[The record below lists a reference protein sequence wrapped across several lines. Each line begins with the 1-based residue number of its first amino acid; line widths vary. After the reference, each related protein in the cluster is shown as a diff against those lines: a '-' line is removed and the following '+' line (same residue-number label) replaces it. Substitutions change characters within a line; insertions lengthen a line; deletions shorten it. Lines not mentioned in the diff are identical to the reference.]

1 MLEHLHIQ
9 HYALINQL
17 DIDFSDGFSVLTGET
32 GAGKSIILGAL
43 GLIMGERA
51 EQKSIMEGEQKC
63 VVEATFSLSADRQD
77 EWRVFFQ
84 GNDLD
89 YDDYCIIRREVSIN
103 GKSRAFINDTP
114 VSLNVIKDLSS
125 RLIDIHSQH
134 ENLLLRSDAFQLQIV
149 DAVAQNK
156 EERNTYITAY
166 QSYKHT
172 EQQLIE
178 LQDKKTRLQADADYI
193 DYQYTQL
200 HQAQLKENEEEELN
214 EELQLLSH
222 AEEIKTA
229 LNNSYRLLQGE
240 ETGAEGVI
248 KEAVGMLKKIENYL
262 PTGEANLLHRL
273 QSVHIELKDIAEE
286 AFTQAEHIEFSTERL
301 QQAEERLDQLNTLM
315 QKHHCQ
321 STAELIALRDH
332 YGKQLQEND
341 DFEEEIALLQKELE
355 EKKSILKKNA
365 ETLSQSRKKV
375 TETVAHKLESQLLL
389 LGIPHA
395 KMEVQMRLL
404 SDYTP
409 TGIDEATFMFAANKN
424 QQLRPVTEVASGGE
438 MARIMLCIKTLTADE
453 RGLSTIIFDEVDT
466 GVSGEIANNMGSLMQ
481 QIATNRQ
488 IIAITHLPQIA
499 ALGKTHYKVFKQD
512 NDFRTETQIRLLKA
526 EERINE
532 IATLLSGENVTKAAL
547 LNAKELLKI

>member
-193 DYQYTQL
+193 NYQYTDR
-200 HQAQLKENEEEELN
+200 K
-214 EELQLLSH
+214 
-222 AEEIKTA
+222 
-229 LNNSYRLLQGE
+229 
-240 ETGAEGVI
+240 
-248 KEAVGMLKKIENYL
+248 
-262 PTGEANLLHRL
+262 
-273 QSVHIELKDIAEE
+273 SV
-286 AFTQAEHIEFSTERL
+286 
-301 QQAEERLDQLNTLM
+301 
-315 QKHHCQ
+315 
-321 STAELIALRDH
+321 
-332 YGKQLQEND
+332 
-341 DFEEEIALLQKELE
+341 
-355 EKKSILKKNA
+355 
-365 ETLSQSRKKV
+365 V
-375 TETVAHKLESQLLL
+375 
-389 LGIPHA
+389 
-395 KMEVQMRLL
+395 
-404 SDYTP
+404 
-409 TGIDEATFMFAANKN
+409 
-424 QQLRPVTEVASGGE
+424 
-438 MARIMLCIKTLTADE
+438 
-453 RGLSTIIFDEVDT
+453 
-466 GVSGEIANNMGSLMQ
+466 
-481 QIATNRQ
+481 
-488 IIAITHLPQIA
+488 
-499 ALGKTHYKVFKQD
+499 
-512 NDFRTETQIRLLKA
+512 
-526 EERINE
+526 
-532 IATLLSGENVTKAAL
+532 
-547 LNAKELLKI
+547 